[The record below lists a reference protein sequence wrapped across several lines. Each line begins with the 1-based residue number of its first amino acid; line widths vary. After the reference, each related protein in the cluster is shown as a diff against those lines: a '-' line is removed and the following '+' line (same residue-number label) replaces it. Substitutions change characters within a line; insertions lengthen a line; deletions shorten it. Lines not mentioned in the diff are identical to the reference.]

1 MSDSAESV
9 IRGTFLCPGCPILEK
24 RTTVGQFY
32 LFGCPFLVNR
42 TTKVWVCVLVVRFC
56 RIGQFMAMA
65 SGQRTRKTMMMIMA
79 KPVRSVKVNVSP
91 AHATAVMVAMTG
103 SLVPSMV
110 ARTAPTRITPAM

>member
-1 MSDSAESV
+1 MVPPCLHRIDDRAQAFADFSQRVFDVLAGTDVRTISV
-9 IRGTFLCPGCPILEK
+9 RFG
-24 RTTVGQFY
+24 RNGQLRYGF
-32 LFGCPFLVNR
+32 
-42 TTKVWVCVLVVRFC
+42 CVLVVRFS
-56 RIGQFMAMA
+56 RIGQFVEN
-65 SGQRTRKTMMMIMA
+65 GQRTRKTMMMIMA

>member
-9 IRGTFLCPGCPILEK
+9 IRGTFFIPWMSDSGETDNCGAVLPVWLSVSGESDNQGAK
-24 RTTVGQFY
+24 GRR
-32 LFGCPFLVNR
+32 NR
-42 TTKVWVCVLVVRFC
+42 V
-56 RIGQFMAMA
+56 
-65 SGQRTRKTMMMIMA
+65 GQRTRKTMMMIMA